1 MTKEEEVL
9 LERRLTTLEMGIEE
23 IKENSDERLELILNR
38 FDKIDRRW
46 HSIVAGVFAICLT
59 FGGVYLEA
67 YFNKDSIPKSLAA
80 VIDSL

>member
-1 MTKEEEVL
+1 MTQEDEVI

-46 HSIVAGVFAICLT
+46 HSIVAGAFAICLT
-59 FGGVYLEA
+59 FGGVYLES
-67 YFNKDSIPKSLAA
+67 YFHKDSIPKSLAA
-80 VIDSL
+80 VVDSL